1 MKKLEEDETIKDKGE
16 QTRAADCTLPKKAKN
31 VQKMPKMPKT
41 FKTCFSRVNKS
52 VRFHITKK
60 NAKNVQ
66 KGNLKYIRLS
76 FENMML
82 LQNGCETRSILTK

>member
-16 QTRAADCTLPKKAKN
+16 QTRAAYCTLPKKPKPFKNAKKC
-31 VQKMPKMPKT
+31 QKHSKHV
-41 FKTCFSRVNKS
+41 SLEKS
-52 VRFHITKK
+52 FRFHITKK
-60 NAKNVQ
+60 NANFQ
-66 KGNLKYIRLS
+66 ELNLKYVRLS

>member
-1 MKKLEEDETIKDKGE
+1 MKKLEEDETIKDKEE

-31 VQKMPKMPKT
+31 VQKMPKT
-41 FKTCFSRVNKS
+41 FETCFSRVNKT
-52 VRFHITKK
+52 VRFHIIKK

-66 KGNLKYIRLS
+66 KVYLKHVLLS

-82 LQNGCETRSILTK
+82 YYKMEAKLGQF